1 MAKNLTIGN
10 KVVDS
15 SEISLDLSDISNF
28 DVSIQKFFKRIDVTL
43 ETNDVLFQ
51 SDFDKLAKYFEKY
64 DYKFSSIY
72 SFHEDLILT
81 YIPIKESE

>member
-10 KVVDS
+10 VVNS
-15 SEISLDLSDISNF
+15 SEISSDLSDISNF
-28 DVSIQKFFKRIDVTL
+28 DVSIHKFFKKDATL
-43 ETNDVLFQ
+43 ETNSLLFQ

-72 SFHEDLILT
+72 SFHGDLILT

>member
-10 KVVDS
+10 GVNS
-15 SEISLDLSDISNF
+15 SEISSDLSDISNF
-28 DVSIQKFFKRIDVTL
+28 DVSIYKVFKRIDVIL
-43 ETNDVLFQ
+43 ETNDLLFQ
-51 SDFDKLAKYFEKY
+51 SGFDKLAKYFEKY

-72 SFHEDLILT
+72 SFHGDLILT